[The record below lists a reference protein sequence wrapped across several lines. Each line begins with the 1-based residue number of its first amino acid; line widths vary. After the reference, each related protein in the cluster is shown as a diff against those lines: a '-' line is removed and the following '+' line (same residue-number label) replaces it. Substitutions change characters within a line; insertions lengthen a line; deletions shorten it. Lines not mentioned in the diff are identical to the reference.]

1 MNGDTAVFD
10 SVLDLCRHQHRR
22 IVLGVLAAER
32 ESLALE
38 ELTEA
43 VLEYNHGTPI
53 AEVSAD
59 VVGDVRLTLHH
70 EHLPRLAAEGLID
83 YDPETQVVTPTE
95 EFDQTQPM
103 LDAVLDIDPALGLPI
118 EL

>member
-1 MNGDTAVFD
+1 MSADAVAFD

-32 ESLALE
+32 RPLTRD

-43 VLEYNHGTPI
+43 VLAYNHGTPLR
-53 AEVSAD
+53 EVSDGVAES
-59 VVGDVRLTLHH
+59 VRVSLHH
-70 EHLPRLAAEGLID
+70 EHLPKLAAEGLVEYDREGEVVELTERFYRMQSMVDAILD
-83 YDPETQVVTPTE
+83 ADPELEPPV
-95 EFDQTQPM
+95 
-103 LDAVLDIDPALGLPI
+103 